1 MGKSFFE
8 KELDKFEKW
17 AIDTAEAAIIPV
29 VELSVIGITLF
40 IMIEHLI

>member
-1 MGKSFFE
+1 MGVID
-8 KELDKFEKW
+8 KEIKKFEKW
-17 AIDTAEAAIIPV
+17 VVHTAEAAIIPV